1 LPFAFTV
8 ATNTNND
15 STAACI
21 KAAIEEIGRMRN
33 SDITAEEL
41 TLAQDFMK
49 GYFAFRFETPEQI
62 ADQILNI
69 KIYGFPSDY
78 ISTYRHN
85 VESVTSAEI
94 RTAAEKFLDSEN
106 MLFIVVGKADNIKA
120 GLEKIGKVI
129 VRPFGGE

>member
-1 LPFAFTV
+1 MGFV
-8 ATNTNND
+8 R
-15 STAACI
+15 
-21 KAAIEEIGRMRN
+21 K
-33 SDITAEEL
+33 DI
-41 TLAQDFMK
+41 
-49 GYFAFRFETPEQI
+49 I
-62 ADQILNI
+62 
-69 KIYGFPSDY
+69 
-78 ISTYRHN
+78 TYRHN